1 MKKAIQTIKNSLT
14 AGKEYPVVR
23 ESNGN
28 TIIIDDSGFEVG
40 YSERFLEA
48 IEPITDSINPQL
60 EGFFI
65 PDNWKRLSA

>member
-1 MKKAIQTIKNSLT
+1 MKRAIQSIKNSLT

-23 ESNGN
+23 ESNAN

-40 YSERFLEA
+40 YSERFLEE